1 MDIRTVVRYLQA
13 ATSVSATQ
21 RATGLNRRTIMRYR
35 SWARAQ
41 GLLDPQRSLPSLEQM
56 QELLA
61 RTLPPPAPPPQ
72 TVSSVEPYREI
83 VSTLYRQQV
92 AGTAIWHRLRE
103 RGYRGGLSSVYRF
116 LRQLDRLEH
125 RDPAGKLVT
134 VRIERE
140 PGSEA
145 QVDFGYAGLLV
156 DPTSGALRKAW
167 AFVMV
172 LAYSRHQY
180 VEFVFDQKLPTWIA
194 LHAHAFA
201 FFGGVPGRVVLDNLK
216 AGITRACFDDPQI
229 QSTYRECAE
238 HYGFLLAPCAPRTP
252 EHKGKVE
259 QGGVHYVKQNFLG
272 GRPPTTLTQANADV
286 LAWCRTTAGQRRHG
300 TTKAAPL
307 ERFEQVERE
316 RLVPLPPT
324 PYDLA
329 IWKSVKLHRDG
340 YVVFD
345 QAFYSAPYRLVGQT
359 LRVRGGSQQ
368 VRLYT
373 GDYTLVATHPRA
385 EHPGE
390 RFTHPDHLPPAKA
403 PGVLWTRTTCR
414 ALAAE
419 VGPATTEL
427 VTTLLDDHV
436 VDRHPRVV
444 RILRLRSQVGDGR
457 LEAAC
462 ARLLAFGDL
471 RYVTLKRVLEQGLD
485 TQVPALL
492 PVSTP
497 TPARTFVRSAAELLG
512 HLFPSLFAPAPLPGP
527 GGKEGEA
534 VCP

>member
-35 SWARAQ
+35 NWAQ
-41 GLLDPQRSLPSLEQM
+41 QHGLLDPHRPLPSLEEM
-56 QELLA
+56 QELLE
-61 RTLPPPAPPPQ
+61 RTLPPPTPPPQ
-72 TVSSVEPYREI
+72 TVSSVEPYREL
-83 VSTLYRQQV
+83 VCTLSRQQV
-92 AGTAIWHRLRE
+92 AGTAILQRLRE
-103 RGYRGGLSSVYRF
+103 RGYRGGQSSVYRF
-116 LRQLDRLEH
+116 LHQVEPLR
-125 RDPAGKLVT
+125 PTAT
-134 VRIERE
+134 VRVERE

-145 QVDFGYAGLLV
+145 QVDFGYAGLLL
-156 DPTSGALRKAW
+156 DPVSGALRKAW

-194 LHAHAFA
+194 VHAHAFA

-216 AGITRACFDDPQI
+216 AGITHACFDDPQV
-229 QSTYRECAE
+229 QPTYRECAE

-286 LAWCRTTAGQRRHG
+286 LAWCRTTAGTRRHG

-307 ERFEQVERE
+307 ERFEHVERE
-316 RLVPLPPT
+316 RLLPLPPT

-359 LRVRGGSQQ
+359 LRVRGGSRQ
-368 VRLYT
+368 VRLYA
-373 GDYTLVATHPRA
+373 GDYTVVATHPRA
-385 EHPGE
+385 EHPGD
-390 RFTHPDHLPPAKA
+390 RLTHPDHVLPAKA

-427 VTTLLDDHV
+427 VSILLDDQV
-436 VDRHPRVV
+436 IDRHPRVV
-444 RILRLRSQVGDGR
+444 RILRLRSQVGDRR

-462 ARLLAFGDL
+462 ARLLTFGDL

-485 TQVPALL
+485 AQPPALL
-492 PVSTP
+492 PVSTS

-512 HLFPSLFAPAPLPGP
+512 HLFPSLFAPAPLPSLE
-527 GGKEGEA
+527 GKEGEV